1 MKNTC
6 GCINVSSDVMPAG
19 VTSWETPVGSNSDR
33 GFLPLTARPQIRD
46 RLYFV
51 GDMMELEVI
60 ENPDYQNDDRIAFC
74 PECGCSV
81 HKKTGG
87 IRYEAGNPLQK
98 LHPGSKKDFS
108 VGKIISWGIH

>member
-81 HKKTGG
+81 HKKN
-87 IRYEAGNPLQK
+87 RSNN
-98 LHPGSKKDFS
+98 
-108 VGKIISWGIH
+108 V